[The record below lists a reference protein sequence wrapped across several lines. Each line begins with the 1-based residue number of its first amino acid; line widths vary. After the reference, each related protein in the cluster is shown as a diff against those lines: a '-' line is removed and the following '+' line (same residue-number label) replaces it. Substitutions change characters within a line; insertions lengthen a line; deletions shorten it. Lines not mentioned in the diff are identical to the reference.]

1 MPVGKSKHQPSIFQ
15 EDTMKKFW
23 VALFAVALVAGFAL
37 NASAADVKFSG
48 SYYVAGLYAN
58 NWDVNDSNNSSGAY
72 AQRLRVATAFKIA
85 EGLTLNTRFDALEGR
100 WGQYGYNGA
109 ATFRN
114 TAYKATTDD
123 AADDNNISFDRAWVS
138 FAVPF
143 GKFDVGRQTSNEWGT
158 AFASDGYDADAI
170 HYTGNFGP
178 VEVGV
183 FLEKLVEGYGSADY
197 NNVRSTGGAN
207 DGDRDNYGVYGKYK
221 WNGGVA
227 GLAVQYTRDATEQ
240 FAGLLDTSAAGQY
253 KMSLWTIS
261 PYVQAT
267 FGNFF
272 VEAEL
277 NYAYGEAEADMSG
290 WDDVDIQAWNAYVHA
305 KGTFGPAYGGV
316 VFAYVSG
323 QDWDDDDITG
333 SDFFGASG
341 YRSGLPTGGLAF
353 SPTLILW
360 NPLSNKWLGDSS
372 GRATSLGD
380 VAYGTDRTGSVME
393 NAYLGQIY
401 GGYKPIPKLDLQAKL
416 SYASAD
422 HTAHV
427 YAGHEYGWE
436 FDVTAT
442 YKIFDNLSYQVGAG
456 YLWAGDYFKGADND
470 NDVDDTY
477 LIMHGLNLT
486 F

>member
-1 MPVGKSKHQPSIFQ
+1 
-15 EDTMKKFW
+15 MKKFW

-48 SYYVAGLYAN
+48 SYYVAGMYAN
-58 NWDVNDSNNSSGAY
+58 NWDVNDSNNSAGVY

-114 TAYKATTDD
+114 TAYKGTNDE
-123 AADDNNISFDRAWVS
+123 AADDNDISFDRAWVS

-143 GKFDVGRQTSNEWGT
+143 GKFDVGRQASNEWGT
-158 AFASDGYDADAI
+158 VFATDSYDADAI

-178 VEVGV
+178 VEVGL
-183 FLEKLVEGYGSADY
+183 FLEKLVESYGATDY
-197 NNVRSTGGAN
+197 NNVKSTGGIN
-207 DGDRDNYGVYGKYK
+207 DGDRDNYGVYAKYK
-221 WNGGVA
+221 WNNGVA
-227 GLAVQYTRDATEQ
+227 GLALQYLKDNTEQ

-272 VEAEL
+272 VEAEI
-277 NYAYGEAEADMSG
+277 NYAYGEAEADDSNF
-290 WDDVDIQAWNAYVHA
+290 DDADIRAWNAYVHA
-305 KGTFGPAYGGV
+305 KGTF
-316 VFAYVSG
+316 
-323 QDWDDDDITG
+323 
-333 SDFFGASG
+333 
-341 YRSGLPTGGLAF
+341 GLPTGGLAF

-360 NPLSNKWLGDSS
+360 NPVSNKWLGDSS

-380 VAYGTDRTGSVME
+380 PKYGTDQTGSVME

-401 GGYKPIPKLDLQAKL
+401 GGFKPIPKLDLQAKL
-416 SYASAD
+416 SFATAD
-422 HTAHV
+422 HTAHE

-436 FDVTAT
+436 LDLTAS
-442 YKIFDNLSYQVGAG
+442 YKIYDNLTYQVGAG
-456 YLWAGDYFKGADND
+456 YLWAGDYFKGADD
-470 NDVDDTY
+470 KNDVDDVY